1 MNGLFKEPLQE
12 RAATE
17 GSRKAES
24 DRQTP
29 PPSPSKSRPPPHQAN
44 KAGSWKIT
52 WTNLF
57 YIEEERFCLKL
68 QKEGEFIGAEGLRR
82 PTQRC
87 ASVLR
92 ANVCIFHQHCET
104 KSCSVAKNS
113 KFRSAGWSHN
123 FQHFKLH
130 HDEEQKTP
138 FPTVKKT
145 QYWFINKG
153 AGMCEGLGQPL

>member
-1 MNGLFKEPLQE
+1 MLEPSPMNGLFKEPLQE

-29 PPSPSKSRPPPHQAN
+29 PSKSRPSTHQAN
-44 KAGSWKIT
+44 KEGSWKIT

-57 YIEEERFCLKL
+57 YIEKERFCLKL

-87 ASVLR
+87 AAVLR
-92 ANVCIFHQHCET
+92 ANVCIFHQHSET
-104 KSCSVAKNS
+104 KSCSEAKKINS
-113 KFRSAGWSHN
+113 DLPGGPIIFSTSNFIMMKSRRRRFRQLKRRNTGS
-123 FQHFKLH
+123 
-130 HDEEQKTP
+130 
-138 FPTVKKT
+138 
-145 QYWFINKG
+145 
-153 AGMCEGLGQPL
+153 